1 MLYCNVTAPVNS
13 ADRSSTV
20 GKSAT
25 PAHGDLA
32 KQDLAGA
39 LHEVSNALTAVLGWL
54 QRARGQLQPG
64 TEARDAADVAYAHAR
79 LAFSVAR
86 GAIGAPVADE
96 QELRSAITVAR
107 EVLRG
112 VTQAADRKSLKLEL
126 TGEDQDTLLQAPS
139 GVQQIL
145 LNLLLNA
152 IAFSPERGVVR
163 LQLQHSGSQVTFIV
177 TDQGPGVAPE
187 VADTLFTATNSTR
200 PGGAGLGLRYSKGL
214 AVEKG
219 GDLLFVQRSSVGGD
233 GPAAG
238 DGGTGARF
246 ELHWPVSD
254 APSTTLQRSP
264 RAPQLAGL
272 KVLVLEDDE
281 AVTSLLELGLGVSGV
296 QITAVKTLA
305 EFKRFFQEGGTADLA
320 LVDLSPAGPRPSE
333 ALLIIH
339 SHCEPTPLVVMSGHT
354 VDSIPGVHVAGWL
367 RKPFEIAEVLDTL
380 GRVSG
385 RTAAL

>member
-1 MLYCNVTAPVNS
+1 
-13 ADRSSTV
+13 
-20 GKSAT
+20 
-25 PAHGDLA
+25 
-32 KQDLAGA
+32 

-86 GAIGAPVADE
+86 GAIGAPVAEE

-112 VTQAADRKSLKLEL
+112 VAQAADRKSLKLEL
-126 TGEDQDTLLQAPS
+126 TGEDQDTLLQAPGS
-139 GVQQIL
+139 VQQIL

-152 IAFSPERGVVR
+152 IAFSPERGAVR
-163 LQLQHSGSQVTFIV
+163 LQLQHTGSQVNFIV
-177 TDQGPGVAPE
+177 TDQGPGVPQDIAE
-187 VADTLFTATNSTR
+187 TLFTGQNSTR

-219 GDLLFVQRSSVGGD
+219 GDLLFIPRSAV
-233 GPAAG
+233 AG

-254 APSTTLQRSP
+254 SPSTTLQRSP

-296 QITAVKTLA
+296 QLTAVKTLA
-305 EFKRFFQEGGTADLA
+305 DFKQFFQSGGAADLA

>member
-1 MLYCNVTAPVNS
+1 VNS

-25 PAHGDLA
+25 PEQG
-32 KQDLAGA
+32 DLAGA

-86 GAIGAPVADE
+86 GAIGAPIADE
-96 QELRSAITVAR
+96 QELRSAVTVAR

-112 VTQAADRKSLKLEL
+112 VTQAADGKSLKLEL
-126 TGEDQDTLLQAPS
+126 VGEDQDTLLQAPS
-139 GVQQIL
+139 NVQQIL

-152 IAFSPERGVVR
+152 VAFSPERGVIR
-163 LQLQHSGSQVTFIV
+163 LQVQHTGNQVHFIV
-177 TDQGPGVAPE
+177 TDQGPGVPVEIAE
-187 VADTLFTATNSTR
+187 TLFTARHSTR
-200 PGGAGLGLRYSKGL
+200 PGGAGVGLRYSKGL
-214 AVEKG
+214 AVERG
-219 GDLLFVQRSSVGGD
+219 GDLLWVPHSGI
-233 GPAAG
+233 
-238 DGGTGARF
+238 GARF
-246 ELHWPVSD
+246 ELRWPVSD
-254 APSTTLQRSP
+254 SPSTTRQRSP

-272 KVLVLEDDE
+272 EVLVLEDDE
-281 AVTSLLELGLGVSGV
+281 AVTSLLELGLAVSGV

-305 EFKRFFQEGGTADLA
+305 EFKRFFQDGGKADIA

-339 SHCEPTPLVVMSGHT
+339 AHCDPTPLVVMSGHT

-380 GRVSG
+380 GRVSR

>member
-1 MLYCNVTAPVNS
+1 
-13 ADRSSTV
+13 
-20 GKSAT
+20 
-25 PAHGDLA
+25 
-32 KQDLAGA
+32 

-86 GAIGAPVADE
+86 GAIGAPVAEE

-107 EVLRG
+107 EVMRG

-126 TGEDQDTLLQAPS
+126 AGEDQDTLLQAPGS
-139 GVQQIL
+139 VQQIL

-152 IAFSPERGVVR
+152 IAFSPERGAVR
-163 LQLQHSGSQVTFIV
+163 LQLQHTGSQVNFIV
-177 TDQGPGVAPE
+177 TDQGPGVAQDIAE
-187 VADTLFTATNSTR
+187 TLFTARNSTR

-219 GDLLFVQRSSVGGD
+219 GDLLFVPHSGK
-233 GPAAG
+233 
-238 DGGTGARF
+238 GARF
-246 ELHWPVSD
+246 ELRWPVSD
-254 APSTTLQRSP
+254 SPSTTLQRSP

-296 QITAVKTLA
+296 QITAVKTLDD
-305 EFKRFFQEGGTADLA
+305 FKGFFKSGGTADLA

>member
-1 MLYCNVTAPVNS
+1 
-13 ADRSSTV
+13 
-20 GKSAT
+20 
-25 PAHGDLA
+25 
-32 KQDLAGA
+32 

-86 GAIGAPVADE
+86 GAIGAPVAEE

-126 TGEDQDTLLQAPS
+126 AGEDQDTLLQAPGS
-139 GVQQIL
+139 VQQIL

-152 IAFSPERGVVR
+152 IAFSPERGAVR
-163 LQLQHSGSQVTFIV
+163 LQLQHTGSQVNFIV
-177 TDQGPGVAPE
+177 TDQGPGVAQD
-187 VADTLFTATNSTR
+187 VAETLFTARNSTR
-200 PGGAGLGLRYSKGL
+200 PGGAGFGLRYSKGL

-219 GDLLFVQRSSVGGD
+219 GDLLFV
-233 GPAAG
+233 PHAG
-238 DGGTGARF
+238 QGARF
-246 ELHWPVSD
+246 ELRWPVSD
-254 APSTTLQRSP
+254 SPSTTLQRSP

-296 QITAVKTLA
+296 QITAVKTLD
-305 EFKRFFQEGGTADLA
+305 EFKRFFKGGGVADLA